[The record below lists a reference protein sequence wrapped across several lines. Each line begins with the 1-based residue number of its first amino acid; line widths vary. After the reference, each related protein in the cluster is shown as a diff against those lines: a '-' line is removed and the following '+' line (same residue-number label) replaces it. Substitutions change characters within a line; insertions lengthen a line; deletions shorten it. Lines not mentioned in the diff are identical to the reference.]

1 MTRLEEID
9 AQISELTK
17 KRNEEQA
24 KIDEVMRKEAE
35 EKQRKL
41 IAEKSKRYD
50 KYMELSNKYDSDYCS
65 NVRMYDFPFNSE
77 ENVFSP
83 EITLQRLIELSL

>member
-9 AQISELTK
+9 AQINELTK

-41 IAEKSKRYD
+41 IAEKSKRKKEVQEAYD

-65 NVRMYDFPFNSE
+65 NTRLYDFPFN
-77 ENVFSP
+77 FF
-83 EITLQRLIELSL
+83 EL

>member
-41 IAEKSKRYD
+41 VAEKGKRKKEVQEAYD
-50 KYMELSNKYDSDYCS
+50 KYMELSNKYDLDYCS
-65 NVRMYDFPFNSE
+65 NVRMYDFPFN
-77 ENVFSP
+77 FF
-83 EITLQRLIELSL
+83 EL

>member
-41 IAEKSKRYD
+41 VAEKGKRKKEVQDAYD
-50 KYMELSNKYDSDYCS
+50 KYLKLSNDYNKDYNYIEEPFGYLLKLLGD
-65 NVRMYDFPFNSE
+65 NVYE
-77 ENVFSP
+77 
-83 EITLQRLIELSL
+83 